1 MRMAKNSVRD
11 AAGYALVAMSLVFPI
26 ASLKANRLASGE
38 AIRLA
43 NLGWKGIFTML
54 AVPGAVC
61 LAALAMKALIKS
73 AHPYAASRLLWSLM
87 PAAALIAVS
96 SFAPA
101 GGLAAEAR
109 YGLGA
114 GFWLMSAGALLLSG
128 SKRIP
133 FAAFLLLAASIALAA
148 KSGYAKDVSLFME
161 FEAKKTMFFSELLK
175 HVKIALFSAAAAILP
190 GMLLGY
196 WCYASERAGRFVMG
210 FVNLMQVLPTLSL
223 FGLIMLPLTYIS
235 RKLPFLADLGIR
247 GIGFAPAFIALG
259 LYCLLPITV
268 NTMAGFASVDKK
280 VLFSA
285 KAMGMTDR
293 QSLVKVQLPLASPV
307 IFSGIRT
314 AVAQNLGNATIAGL
328 VGGGGMGSLIF
339 LGLAQAAPDLVLLGA
354 LPVITMALA
363 ADAALGR
370 AERMIKVAV
379 LHGDD

>member
-1 MRMAKNSVRD
+1 MRASKSSVRD
-11 AAGYALVAMSLVFPI
+11 AAGYALVAMSIVLPI
-26 ASLKANRLASGE
+26 ASLKANRLSSGE
-38 AIRLA
+38 PIMLVG
-43 NLGWKGIFTML
+43 LGWKGMLVML
-54 AVPGAVC
+54 AVPAAVC
-61 LAALAMKALIKS
+61 IAWLVMKALRRGKD
-73 AHPYAASRLLWSLM
+73 PYAVSRILWSLM
-87 PAAALIAVS
+87 PAAALVAIS
-96 SFAPA
+96 SLAQA
-101 GGLAAEAR
+101 GVLAAEAR

-133 FAAFLLLAASIALAA
+133 FAAFMLLAASIALAA
-148 KSGYAKDVSLFME
+148 YFGYTRDVSLFME
-161 FEAKKTMFFSELLK
+161 FEAKRAMFFSELSK
-175 HVKIALFSAAAAILP
+175 HVRIALSSAAAAILP
-190 GMLLGY
+190 GILLGY
-196 WCYASERAGRFVMG
+196 WCYASERAGRLVMG

-223 FGLIMLPLTYIS
+223 FGLIMLPLTYLS
-235 RKLPFLADLGIR
+235 RKLPFLAGLGIR

-268 NTMAGFASVDKK
+268 NTMAGFAGVDKK

-285 KAMGMTDR
+285 KAMGMTSR
-293 QSLVKVQLPLASPV
+293 QSLMKVQLPLALPV
-307 IFSGIRT
+307 IFSGVRT

-370 AERMIKVAV
+370 AERMIKVAI